1 MFSELKNELQFTNE
15 IRNALIAKLKDAIL
29 DKETDLT
36 KLSSEA
42 LESYMSIMRELNNT
56 MKTRDSNFLN
66 FVKLQL
72 QSDFNGTVA
81 NTSALVSEYLM
92 HLGLNGAPIETG
104 VRANVDESSKL
115 LDQVAEEHQFEI
127 SEEEKEMK
135 P

>member
-1 MFSELKNELQFTNE
+1 MFPELQKELQVTND
-15 IRNALIAKLKDAIL
+15 IRNLLITKLKDVIL
-29 DKETDLT
+29 SEKTDLA
-36 KLSSEA
+36 KLDSES

-56 MKTRDSNFLN
+56 MKARDSNFLN

-92 HLGLNGAPIETG
+92 HLGLNGAPMETG
-104 VRANVDESSKL
+104 ARANVEESSEL
-115 LDQVAEEHQFEI
+115 LDQVAVEHQFKL
-127 SEEEKEMK
+127 SEEEKEME